1 MSRAVIAIVVLTALA
16 LAACGGSSHRSRL
29 PPAPGGGD
37 AVALSNLSRTPEV
50 YADATVQTIGTV
62 VRTRIGRMHL
72 YALAGGGGGA
82 RIVLEPT
89 ARFAAEVGRRVR
101 VRGLFSA
108 TFAVGYVLLASRVTP
123 ADAASSRSPTH

>member
-1 MSRAVIAIVVLTALA
+1 MLAMPVLAALA
-16 LAACGGSSHRSRL
+16 LAACGGSSHRSTL

-37 AVALSNLSRTPEV
+37 TVALSNLTHTPEV
-50 YADATVQTIGTV
+50 YADATVQTVGTV
-62 VRTRIGRMHL
+62 VPARVGHMHL

-89 ARFAAEVGRRVR
+89 ARFAADVGRRVR
-101 VRGLFSA
+101 VRGLFSP

-123 ADAASSRSPTH
+123 ADAAASPSH